1 MKKIQE
7 ISIIGTGLVGTC
19 LRNYFLERGL
29 SIKQIV
35 TRKAKRVRVY
45 GIQTITDIRNLEQ
58 VDLVLICVSDSAI
71 KEVLSQIPD
80 SQLTAYTSGALP
92 LNHFSGRSN
101 IAVFYPLQSFA
112 HLNPKAIPQIP
123 ILIEAHSTDNLL
135 TMKEFAE
142 RFFSSVIELDSEK
155 RAQLHLAA
163 VFVNNFSNHMIHLA
177 QLYCRENNLPFELLL
192 PLIKE
197 TAKKWEQHDAADLQ
211 TGPAWRGDQIAMDEH
226 KKMLRPEWIEL
237 YDTISSSIQK
247 HKTHIDHDKL

>member
-1 MKKIQE
+1 
-7 ISIIGTGLVGTC
+7 
-19 LRNYFLERGL
+19 
-29 SIKQIV
+29 
-35 TRKAKRVRVY
+35 
-45 GIQTITDIRNLEQ
+45 
-58 VDLVLICVSDSAI
+58 
-71 KEVLSQIPD
+71 
-80 SQLTAYTSGALP
+80 
-92 LNHFSGRSN
+92 
-101 IAVFYPLQSFA
+101 
-112 HLNPKAIPQIP
+112 
-123 ILIEAHSTDNLL
+123 
-135 TMKEFAE
+135 MKEFAE

-163 VFVNNFSNHMIHLA
+163 VFANNFSNHMIHLA